1 MRKQNFIL
9 LLLLCG
15 IVISCAEGTKRQ
27 VEDGFVKVENGR
39 FIRQGKPYYYIG
51 ANFWYGAILG
61 SEGEGGNRERLCR
74 ELDSLKSLGVD
85 NLRVLVGADGE
96 RGVSAKVEP
105 TLQVAPGIYNDTI
118 FAGLDFLLAEMA
130 KRDMLAVLYLNNS
143 WEWSGGYGQYLQW
156 AGYGKAPAPAVDG
169 YAAYM
174 DFASQFVHSD
184 SARTLYARYVKDV
197 ITRTNRYTQKR
208 YVDDPTIMSW
218 QIGNEPRAFSQE
230 AKPDFADWMSEAA
243 ALIKSLDPNHL
254 VSTGSE
260 GMWGCE
266 MDMDLFEKIHA
277 DIHVDYMNI
286 HIWPY
291 NWGWASQD
299 SLQENLGKAVQNS
312 KAYIEAHLKIA
323 KKYQKPLVLEE
334 FGYPRDGF
342 CFDKSSSV
350 TARNAYYEYVF
361 KQVVDHAASRSLFS
375 GCNFWGWGGLATP
388 SDAYEYWKPGDDYTG
403 DPAQE
408 QQGLNSVFASDTT
421 TTQLIRTYVEKLKS
435 KSL

>member
-291 NWGWASQD
+291 NWGWAPQD

>member
-1 MRKQNFIL
+1 
-9 LLLLCG
+9 
-15 IVISCAEGTKRQ
+15 
-27 VEDGFVKVENGR
+27 
-39 FIRQGKPYYYIG
+39 
-51 ANFWYGAILG
+51 
-61 SEGEGGNRERLCR
+61 
-74 ELDSLKSLGVD
+74 
-85 NLRVLVGADGE
+85 
-96 RGVSAKVEP
+96 
-105 TLQVAPGIYNDTI
+105 
-118 FAGLDFLLAEMA
+118 
-130 KRDMLAVLYLNNS
+130 MLAVLYLNNS

-291 NWGWASQD
+291 NWGWAPQD

-323 KKYQKPLVLEE
+323 K
-334 FGYPRDGF
+334 
-342 CFDKSSSV
+342 SI
-350 TARNAYYEYVF
+350 RN
-361 KQVVDHAASRSLFS
+361 RW
-375 GCNFWGWGGLATP
+375 C
-388 SDAYEYWKPGDDYTG
+388 
-403 DPAQE
+403 
-408 QQGLNSVFASDTT
+408 
-421 TTQLIRTYVEKLKS
+421 S
-435 KSL
+435 KSLDTPETDSVSTSLLQLQHVMLIMSMFSSKWWIMRLPALCFPVVISGDGEAWQLLLTHMNTGSREMIIRVTRLRSNRG

>member
-143 WEWSGGYGQYLQW
+143 WEWSGGYG
-156 AGYGKAPAPAVDG
+156 
-169 YAAYM
+169 
-174 DFASQFVHSD
+174 
-184 SARTLYARYVKDV
+184 
-197 ITRTNRYTQKR
+197 
-208 YVDDPTIMSW
+208 
-218 QIGNEPRAFSQE
+218 
-230 AKPDFADWMSEAA
+230 
-243 ALIKSLDPNHL
+243 
-254 VSTGSE
+254 
-260 GMWGCE
+260 
-266 MDMDLFEKIHA
+266 
-277 DIHVDYMNI
+277 
-286 HIWPY
+286 
-291 NWGWASQD
+291 
-299 SLQENLGKAVQNS
+299 
-312 KAYIEAHLKIA
+312 
-323 KKYQKPLVLEE
+323 
-334 FGYPRDGF
+334 
-342 CFDKSSSV
+342 
-350 TARNAYYEYVF
+350 
-361 KQVVDHAASRSLFS
+361 
-375 GCNFWGWGGLATP
+375 
-388 SDAYEYWKPGDDYTG
+388 
-403 DPAQE
+403 
-408 QQGLNSVFASDTT
+408 
-421 TTQLIRTYVEKLKS
+421 
-435 KSL
+435 